1 MQSVNKDKIAR
12 LAALTLI
19 LSYVELIIP
28 RVIPF
33 FRLGLGNAALLSGLS
48 SGLTFPAFMLLSLI
62 KSVAANLMAGTLFSP
77 FFIVSLCQSLSSAF
91 VMFFLYKLS
100 RCGKNPGRFLGI
112 YGVSLAGSAVS
123 AFVQIF
129 LSSLYLG
136 QGTFSLLG
144 PMLLFNL
151 ISGLITAAIAE
162 KYMPKAFEAA
172 YLAGIKEHTYSNATQ
187 NTPEKIIFL
196 IALLTASAL
205 VFLIKNLYILFAFLI
220 ISLTAQKISKRKILI
235 IPHISLWIFVIVS
248 SLLVPEGRILFS
260 ILNLSITQNALI
272 SGIQKALRLSAVSAF
287 SQCAICIRP
296 KENSLLALTLD
307 YYKEIS
313 DSLRNTKL
321 GKKFIK

>member
-48 SGLTFPAFMLLSLI
+48 SGLTFPAFMLLSLV

-100 RCGKNPGRFLGI
+100 RCGKNSGRFFGI
-112 YGVSLAGSAVS
+112 YGVSLAGAAVS

-162 KYMPKAFEAA
+162 NYMPKAFEAA

-187 NTPEKIIFL
+187 NTPKKIIFL
-196 IALLTASAL
+196 IALLTASAS
-205 VFLIKNLYILFAFLI
+205 VFLIKNLYILLAFLI

>member
-48 SGLTFPAFMLLSLI
+48 SGLTFPAFMLLSLV

-100 RCGKNPGRFLGI
+100 RCGKNPGLFFGI

-162 KYMPKAFEAA
+162 NYMPKAFEAA
-172 YLAGIKEHTYSNATQ
+172 
-187 NTPEKIIFL
+187 
-196 IALLTASAL
+196 
-205 VFLIKNLYILFAFLI
+205 
-220 ISLTAQKISKRKILI
+220 
-235 IPHISLWIFVIVS
+235 
-248 SLLVPEGRILFS
+248 
-260 ILNLSITQNALI
+260 
-272 SGIQKALRLSAVSAF
+272 
-287 SQCAICIRP
+287 
-296 KENSLLALTLD
+296 
-307 YYKEIS
+307 
-313 DSLRNTKL
+313 
-321 GKKFIK
+321 

>member
-48 SGLTFPAFMLLSLI
+48 SGLTFPAFMLLSLV

-100 RCGKNPGRFLGI
+100 RCGKNPGRFFGI

-144 PMLLFNL
+144 PMLLFNI

-162 KYMPKAFEAA
+162 NYMPKAFEAA

-187 NTPEKIIFL
+187 NTTGKIIFL
-196 IALLTASAL
+196 IALLTASAS
-205 VFLIKNLYILFAFLI
+205 VFFIKNLYILLAFLI

-235 IPHISLWIFVIVS
+235 IPHISLWIFVIAS

>member
-12 LAALTLI
+12 LAAFTLI

-48 SGLTFPAFMLLSLI
+48 NGLTFPAFMLLSLV

-187 NTPEKIIFL
+187 NTPGKIIFL

-205 VFLIKNLYILFAFLI
+205 VFFIKNLYILLAFLI

>member
-48 SGLTFPAFMLLSLI
+48 SGLTFPAFMLLSLV

-187 NTPEKIIFL
+187 NTPGKIIFL

-205 VFLIKNLYILFAFLI
+205 VFFIKNLYILLAFLI

>member
-48 SGLTFPAFMLLSLI
+48 SGLTFPAFMLLSLV

-187 NTPEKIIFL
+187 NTPGKIIFL
-196 IALLTASAL
+196 IVLLTASAL
-205 VFLIKNLYILFAFLI
+205 VFFIKNLYILLAFLI

-260 ILNLSITQNALI
+260 ILNFSITQNALI

>member
-33 FRLGLGNAALLSGLS
+33 FRLGLGNAALLSGLN
-48 SGLTFPAFMLLSLI
+48 SGLTFPAFMLLSLV

-100 RCGKNPGRFLGI
+100 RCEKNPGRFFGI

-162 KYMPKAFEAA
+162 NYMPKAFEAA
-172 YLAGIKEHTYSNATQ
+172 YLAGIKEHTYSNASQ
-187 NTPEKIIFL
+187 NTPGKIIFL
-196 IALLTASAL
+196 IALLTASAS
-205 VFLIKNLYILFAFLI
+205 VFLIKNLYILLAFLI